1 MDFLSA
7 APNSYAFLL
16 DTYETHV
23 LKTLTIWSAFADNA
37 MDFRPAP
44 KSRTVLE
51 QMDHQIQSEGG
62 WMAKML
68 GVDTGDFQPKEKSK
82 RGYVEQYRADA
93 AKRLEILR
101 QKPESWWR
109 ETTAFFDVLRSR
121 AWIFTRRL
129 NHSTHHR
136 GQLVVYL
143 RVLGAKVPSV
153 YGPTADT
160 GGAVM
165 YRF

>member
-1 MDFLSA
+1 MSSFSA
-7 APNSYAFLL
+7 STNTYAFLL
-16 DTYETHV
+16 DTYETEV
-23 LKTLTIWSAFADNA
+23 LKTLTIWSAFEDDA
-37 MDFRPAP
+37 MGFRPAP

-62 WMAKML
+62 WMVKML
-68 GVDTGDFQPKEKSK
+68 GVDVGDFQPKEKTRS
-82 RGYVEQYRADA
+82 GYIEKYRADA
-93 AKRLEILR
+93 AKRLGILR

-109 ETTAFFDVLRSR
+109 ETTAFFNVQRTR

-136 GQLVVYL
+136 GQLIVYL
-143 RVLGAKVPSV
+143 RVLGTKVPSV
-153 YGPTADT
+153 YGPTEDT
-160 GGAVM
+160 NGEVI

>member
-1 MDFLSA
+1 MDVGAVSA
-7 APNSYAFLL
+7 NAYAFLL
-16 DTYETHV
+16 DTYETEV
-23 LKTLTIWSAFADNA
+23 LKTLTIWSAFADDSMKFA
-37 MDFRPAP
+37 PAT

-51 QMDHQIQSEGG
+51 QIDHQIQSEGG
-62 WMAKML
+62 WMVKML
-68 GVDTGDFQPKEKSK
+68 GVDVGDFQPKEKT
-82 RGYVEQYRADA
+82 RRAYIEKYQEDA

-109 ETTAFFDVLRSR
+109 ETTAFFDVQRSR

-160 GGAVM
+160 NGTVI
-165 YRF
+165 YKF

>member
-1 MDFLSA
+1 M
-7 APNSYAFLL
+7 
-16 DTYETHV
+16 YETEV
-23 LKTLTIWSAFADNA
+23 LKTLTIWSAFEDDA
-37 MDFRPAP
+37 MSFRPAS

-62 WMAKML
+62 WMVKML
-68 GVDTGDFQPKEKSK
+68 GVDVGDFQPKEKTK
-82 RGYVEQYRADA
+82 RGYIEKYQTDA
-93 AKRLEILR
+93 AKRLEIL
-101 QKPESWWR
+101 QHKPESWWR
-109 ETTAFFDVLRSR
+109 ETTAFFDVQRSR

-143 RVLGAKVPSV
+143 RLLGATVPSV

-160 GGAVM
+160 NGEVI
-165 YRF
+165 YQF